1 MSLEFWLGN
10 EKLHYLLSQGT
21 NEMRM
26 DMKDFTNEK
35 RYVKYSSFN
44 VGNEFTNYTVTL
56 SGFSGDVDDCFTG
69 TAMPINNMMF
79 TTRDQDNDM
88 LAENCADL
96 SASGWWHNNCVCAN
110 PNGLYLSGETA
121 LHGQQQCVW
130 ECRHRPKLCRGVN
143 YRKQEPLCE
152 LVSAITETEPTSDY
166 VRIELG
172 QETVNSECLSC
183 SIDELCV
190 MLSCQKFHSI
200 KEGNAV
206 TSPKDCTDI
215 YNSNTQSPSGH
226 YQVLLPIFGHVTVF
240 CDMATDGGGLTIVFQ
255 RRHDGSEDFNRT
267 WIEYKNGFGNV
278 SSEFWLGN
286 DKIHHLLA
294 QGTYEMRMDMKDFSN
309 EEHHVKY
316 SSFYVGNEFTNY
328 TVTLSGFSGDVGN
341 VIPIDTMMFTTS
353 DQDNDV
359 AGDNC
364 AELYVSGWWHK
375 HCNCANPNGLY
386 LSGET
391 AIYGKGITYKPW
403 LGAFY
408 SLRFTELKVRR
419 VV

>member
-1 MSLEFWLGN
+1 
-10 EKLHYLLSQGT
+10 
-21 NEMRM
+21 
-26 DMKDFTNEK
+26 
-35 RYVKYSSFN
+35 
-44 VGNEFTNYTVTL
+44 
-56 SGFSGDVDDCFTG
+56 
-69 TAMPINNMMF
+69 MF
-79 TTRDQDNDM
+79 
-88 LAENCADL
+88 
-96 SASGWWHNNCVCAN
+96 
-110 PNGLYLSGETA
+110 ETI
-121 LHGQQQCVW
+121 GQQQCLR

-152 LVSAITETEPTSDY
+152 LVSAINETEPNSDY

-190 MLSCQKFHSI
+190 MLSCQKFHCI

-215 YNSNTQSPSGH
+215 YNSYTQSPSGH
-226 YQVLLPIFGHVTVF
+226 YQ
-240 CDMATDGGGLTIVFQ
+240 VFQ

-328 TVTLSGFSGDVGN
+328 TVTLSGFSGDVDDRFTGN
-341 VIPIDTMMFTTS
+341 VMPIDTMMFTTS

-391 AIYGKGITYKPW
+391 AIYGKGITYRPW